1 MRQASKIEPAPR
13 TVYKRFSGCFL
24 PQAWVRHGDLSRVR
38 FGVVACMGSLFLT
51 PAGSLEAQQ
60 RKEALQ
66 VEKRLEKDL
75 DAVMAAR
82 PLRSK
87 MAIQLVS
94 LRDGRVLYGKHAQEA
109 MIPASVT
116 KLVTSLAALHEY
128 GPQYQ
133 FSTPVH
139 YSGSRRGSL
148 IQGDL
153 QIRGSGDPYLTSEAL
168 WNAAHD
174 LRHLGLRRIS
184 GDLVIDQSLFLSEK
198 LDRLEGETDSQNA
211 YDAPISAFGV
221 NFNTVEIAIAPAPA
235 DGKGGGKLALVNQFP
250 YGIADLKI
258 GSQVSL
264 KEGSS
269 GASLRVERVSP
280 KGGGR
285 EAILATGWLG
295 SGSGLRKVYRSVHDP
310 NWVSGEIFR
319 AFLAHAGIELSGR
332 VRTMAPNDAFGPK
345 LLEIRGNSLDRV
357 VQGLNYYSN
366 NYMADVLTKNLG
378 VRLAEKQGKAL
389 AGSGSFANGVA
400 YLEQFLRQQVGLKGS
415 FVLDNGSGLSQKN
428 RFSAQQISQLLAY
441 AYQNM
446 RLMPEFMASL
456 AVAGETGTLAK
467 RFKDYPDLRGRVR
480 AKTGTLSVPVS
491 VAGLAG
497 YFESAS
503 MGPIAF
509 AILENG
515 VAPGSPD
522 LLSIRNRQDAMIA
535 KAMQVLQ

>member
-1 MRQASKIEPAPR
+1 MVSVADLGAQPSSL
-13 TVYKRFSGCFL
+13 SG
-24 PQAWVRHGDLSRVR
+24 PI
-38 FGVVACMGSLFLT
+38 
-51 PAGSLEAQQ
+51 
-60 RKEALQ
+60 
-66 VEKRLEKDL
+66 EKRLEKDL
-75 DAVMAAR
+75 GAVMAAR

-87 MAIQLVS
+87 MAIQLYS
-94 LRDGRVLYGKHAQEA
+94 LRDGRVLYAKHAQEA

-139 YSGSRRGSL
+139 YSGTRRGSL
-148 IQGDL
+148 IEGDL
-153 QIRGSGDPYLTSEAL
+153 QIRGTGDPYLTSEAL

-174 LRHLGLRRIS
+174 LRHLGLRRVS

-235 DGKGGGKLALVNQFP
+235 EGKGAGKLALVNQFP
-250 YGIADLKI
+250 YGITDLKI

-264 KEGSS
+264 KEGST

-319 AFLAHAGIELSGR
+319 AFLAHAGIEVSGR
-332 VRTMAPNDAFGPK
+332 VRTMTASDVFGQK
-345 LLEIRGNSLDRV
+345 LLDIRGNSLDRV

-366 NYMADVLTKNLG
+366 NYMADVLTKDLG
-378 VRLAEKQGKAL
+378 VRFAEKQGKAL

-428 RFSAQQISQLLAY
+428 RFSVQQISQLLAY

-456 AVAGETGTLAK
+456 AVAGETGTLAR

-480 AKTGTLSVPVS
+480 AKTGTLSVPFS

-522 LLSIRNRQDAMIA
+522 LLSLRNRQDAMIA